1 VRGGIDAVDL
11 LESICEAH
19 QAGCVPHPAQVPKSE
34 RTIVEAAAGTEA
46 YAAAIETYQRD
57 KHHIEPAGAKRL
69 TALRLGNSQSV
80 VLQGTLHGHETH
92 GARGAPAIDARQ
104 EDAAAP
110 LRSETDERR
119 GVQLP
124 GKRCIGRNA
133 PVVPQLQGAIEVARD
148 ESRELRALLRWQL
161 AAARIEARPQRFA
174 GGTQ

>member
-69 TALRLGNSQSV
+69 TALRCCRGPCM
-80 VLQGTLHGHETH
+80 GTKRMAPE
-92 GARGAPAIDARQ
+92 ARRRSMRGRKMRQ
-104 EDAAAP
+104 P
-110 LRSETDERR
+110 RS
-119 GVQLP
+119 
-124 GKRCIGRNA
+124 
-133 PVVPQLQGAIEVARD
+133 
-148 ESRELRALLRWQL
+148 
-161 AAARIEARPQRFA
+161 AARLMSGAASSSQGSA
-174 GGTQ
+174 A